1 MICQVSAVCSPN
13 VLYFIKFSIFFLFSS
28 SKSCDLSH
36 QIRNFLDL
44 CKPSSPLSPAS
55 PPSRRRRGGAPAD
68 ALCPVRAGKKLL
80 GAGRVCPAPAPQGGK
95 NAESPANTGFFA
107 SPPCAPFPR
116 SVKERPLRP
125 GKGAGGEKPPQQRV
139 AMPNYASLT
148 F

>member
-1 MICQVSAVCSPN
+1 MICQESAVCSPK

-36 QIRNFLDL
+36 RICDFLDL
-44 CKPSSPLSPAS
+44 CKPSSPLSAAS

-107 SPPCAPFPR
+107 SPPHALSPR
-116 SVKERPLRP
+116 TAKERPLCPFRAQ
-125 GKGAGGEKPPQQRV
+125 GTKSRLNSVSRCQNMQV
-139 AMPNYASLT
+139 
-148 F
+148 